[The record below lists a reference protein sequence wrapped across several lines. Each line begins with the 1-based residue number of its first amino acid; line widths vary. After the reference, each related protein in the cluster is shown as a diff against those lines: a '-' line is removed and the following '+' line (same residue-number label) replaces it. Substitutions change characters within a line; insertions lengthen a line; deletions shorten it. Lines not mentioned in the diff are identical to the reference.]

1 MRLISGD
8 ENDTFI
14 AVLMVELRNI
24 DHMAARET
32 GHEPITK
39 KGPSAQ
45 PDDIIVI
52 DESET
57 Q

>member
-24 DHMAARET
+24 DHMAAREA

-45 PDDIIVI
+45 PVIVI